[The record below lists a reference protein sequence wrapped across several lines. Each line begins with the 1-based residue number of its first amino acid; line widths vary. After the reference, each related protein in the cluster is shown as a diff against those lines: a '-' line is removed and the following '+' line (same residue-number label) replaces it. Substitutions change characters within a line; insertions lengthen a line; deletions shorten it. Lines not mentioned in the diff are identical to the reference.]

1 MKRMIWSIKGFYKRG
16 GGRLYRIYAPTICA
30 TDYKEPPLVIEI
42 DDTDD
47 NQHGAGWNV
56 QDD

>member
-1 MKRMIWSIKGFYKRG
+1 MIWSIKGFYKRG